1 MLSPKN
7 FFNHTIYKIISVAF
21 TALFSVYSVTG
32 GILKVP
38 EKAPDDFTPVIR
50 FAACSDIHLDGKED
64 QVNAERFAEMFNECY
79 AYSENHKSYNKL
91 DAVMVC
97 GDMTDWGR
105 ENEYKMYHKVVSE
118 NLREGTKMLEVMGNH
133 EFIEEREVEGVNAF
147 DNYKKYIN
155 EETEIHTVINGYHFI
170 GISYSD
176 KNENFGD
183 KTKWLDEQLKIAT
196 KENKNKPVFVFQH
209 PHPTLTVY
217 GSVNWSEISI
227 RTVLEKYP
235 QVVNFSGH
243 SHYCSADPRT
253 LWQGSFTAMGTGAL
267 AGLMGNLNYINGD
280 AYGSIDSGSYSIVE
294 ADAEGNIRIR
304 VFDAVNKIFFDNCDY
319 YLKNPAKRLNRIY
332 NWGNM
337 YSLDT
342 RPNFPES
349 AEIKVTVNENDETII
364 TFPSAKGYFE
374 AESYKVT
381 VADGIKTVYEN
392 TVLSSYT
399 TAVEDDLSVNL
410 GVLNEGVYQVKIKP
424 SSPYAKQ
431 GKALKGEITV

>member
-1 MLSPKN
+1 MISAKN
-7 FFNHTIYKIISVAF
+7 FFNHSLYKIISVAF

-32 GILKVP
+32 GIFKVP
-38 EKAPDDFTPVIR
+38 EKVPEDFTPVIR
-50 FAACSDIHLDGKED
+50 FAVCSDVHLDGEED
-64 QVNAERFAEMFNECY
+64 QENAKRFAQMFNECY
-79 AYSENHKSYNKL
+79 KYSADHESYNNL

-105 ENEYKMYHKVVSE
+105 EKEYRMYQKVVSE
-118 NLREGTKMLEVMGNH
+118 NLREGTQMLEVMGNH
-133 EFIEEREVEGVNAF
+133 EFIEEREVEGINAF

-155 EETEIHTVINGYHFI
+155 EETETHKVINGYHFI

-176 KNENFGD
+176 KDENFGD

-196 KENKNKPVFVFQH
+196 KEDKNKPVFVYQH

-217 GSVNWSEISI
+217 GSVNWSNFAI

-235 QVVNFSGH
+235 QVVDFSGH

-253 LWQGSFTAMGTGAL
+253 LWQGSFTAMGAGAIT
-267 AGLMGNLNYINGD
+267 GLMGNLNYINGD
-280 AYGSIDSGSYSIVE
+280 AYGTIDSGSYSIVE
-294 ADAEGNIRIR
+294 ADAEGNLRIR
-304 VFDAVNKIFFDNCDY
+304 VYDAANKLFFENCEY

-332 NWGNM
+332 NWCNM

-342 RPNFPES
+342 RPEFPEN
-349 AEIKVTVNENDETII
+349 AEIKVSINENNETII
-364 TFPSAKGYFE
+364 TFPSARGYFE

-381 VADGIKTVYEN
+381 VSEGIKIKYEN
-392 TVLSSYT
+392 TVLSNYT
-399 TAVEDDLSVNL
+399 TAIDDDVSVNL
-410 GVLNEGVYQVKIKP
+410 GVLENGIYKVRIKP

-431 GKALKGEITV
+431 GLALKGEITV

>member
-1 MLSPKN
+1 MFPIKN
-7 FFNHTIYKIISVAF
+7 FFVHTLYKIITFAF
-21 TALFSVYSVTG
+21 TAVFGIYSING
-32 GILKVP
+32 GLHEIPPETPEDFVP
-38 EKAPDDFTPVIR
+38 VLR
-50 FAACSDIHLDGKED
+50 FAVCSDIHLDGEEN
-64 QVNAERFAEMFNECY
+64 QTNAVRFAEMFRES
-79 AYSENHKSYNKL
+79 YSYSKSHDKYNNL

-105 ENEYKMYHKVVSE
+105 EDEYEMYHKVVSE
-118 NLREGTKMLEVMGNH
+118 NLREGTQILEVMGNH

-196 KENKNKPVFVFQH
+196 KEDKNKPVFVFQH

-253 LWQGSFTAMGTGAL
+253 LWQGSFTAMGTGAI
-267 AGLMGNLNYINGD
+267 AGLMGNLNFINGD

-319 YLKNPAKRLNRIY
+319 YLKNPADRKNRIY

-342 RPNFPES
+342 KPQFPENV
-349 AEIKVTVNENDETII
+349 EIEVSTNEADETII
-364 TFPSAKGYFE
+364 SFPSAKGYFE
-374 AESYKVT
+374 AESYKIT
-381 VADGIKTVYEN
+381 VSDGLKVKYEN

-399 TAVEDDLSVNL
+399 TAIVDDMKVNL
-410 GVLNEGVYQVKIKP
+410 GVLEKGVYKVKIKP

-431 GKALKGEITV
+431 GKALKSEITV